1 MGQSPAV
8 MIRSCRLRRCAVVKC
23 GVFMD
28 FLDLID
34 AINKVADNSDGRRI
48 TGRDLRQL
56 TPLPEGSGSWLP
68 EVTAPD
74 GSDQC
79 DTVFVEPVPG
89 SVVYCD
95 LAVGFIEHSGIY
107 IGNGRIVAL
116 ERDGRIVER
125 TPEGFMKGTPAFC
138 IYVSCSGD
146 HAVGS
151 REAAER
157 AREKIGSRRNYSFA
171 TDNCHHFSYGCLTG
185 DFESQVV
192 MLRQLKAECR
202 ETLGAESWCV
212 WDHGNA
218 RERIRMKGAMLKA
231 AGDLVQRLRNR

>member
-1 MGQSPAV
+1 
-8 MIRSCRLRRCAVVKC
+8 
-23 GVFMD
+23 MD
-28 FLDLID
+28 LLDVLD
-34 AINKVADNSDGRRI
+34 TINRIADNRNGREI
-48 TGRDLRQL
+48 TGGSVPGL
-56 TPLPEGSGSWLP
+56 TESKSGQPLLPARAGESVSVLPGSFLQG
-68 EVTAPD
+68 D
-74 GSDQC
+74 SDEH
-79 DTVFVEPVPG
+79 DTVFVKPVPG

-95 LAVGFIEHSGIY
+95 LGFGFIEHSGIY

-116 ERDGRIVER
+116 ERDGRIVSR
-125 TPEGFMKGTPAFC
+125 TPEGFTKGTTAFC
-138 IYVSCSGD
+138 IYVSCSGN

-157 AREKIGSRRNYSFA
+157 ARDKIGCRRNYNVA

-185 DFESQVV
+185 DFESSVV

-218 RERIRMKGAMLKA
+218 RELLEMKRAMLKA
-231 AGDLVQRLRNR
+231 AGEFVEKRRSRSV

>member
-1 MGQSPAV
+1 
-8 MIRSCRLRRCAVVKC
+8 
-23 GVFMD
+23 MD
-28 FLDLID
+28 FWDVLD
-34 AINKVADNSDGRRI
+34 AINKIADNRNGREI
-48 TGRDLRQL
+48 TGCGVPGL
-56 TPLPEGSGSWLP
+56 TESGSGQPMLP
-68 EVTAPD
+68 MAPGES
-74 GSDQC
+74 GSVLSGTFLQGDSDEH
-79 DTVFVEPVPG
+79 DTVFVKPVPG

-95 LAVGFIEHSGIY
+95 LGFGFIEHSGIY

-116 ERDGRIVER
+116 ERDGWIVSR
-125 TPEGFMKGTPAFC
+125 TPEGFMEMTSAFC

-157 AREKIGSRRNYSFA
+157 ARNKIGSCRDYNFA

-185 DFESQVV
+185 DFESSVV

-218 RERIRMKGAMLKA
+218 RELLEMKRAMLKA
-231 AGDLVQRLRNR
+231 AGEFVEKRRSRSV

>member
-1 MGQSPAV
+1 MLPGS
-8 MIRSCRLRRCAVVKC
+8 
-23 GVFMD
+23 
-28 FLDLID
+28 FLQGD
-34 AINKVADNSDGRRI
+34 SD
-48 TGRDLRQL
+48 
-56 TPLPEGSGSWLP
+56 EH
-68 EVTAPD
+68 
-74 GSDQC
+74 
-79 DTVFVEPVPG
+79 DTVFVKPVPG

-95 LAVGFIEHSGIY
+95 LGFGFIEHSGIY

-116 ERDGRIVER
+116 ERDGRIVSR
-125 TPEGFMKGTPAFC
+125 TPEGFTKGTTAFC
-138 IYVSCSGD
+138 IYVSCSGN

-157 AREKIGSRRNYSFA
+157 ARDKIGCRRNYNVA

-185 DFESQVV
+185 DFESSVV

-218 RERIRMKGAMLKA
+218 RELLEMKRAMLKA
-231 AGDLVQRLRNR
+231 AGEFVEKRRSRSV

>member
-1 MGQSPAV
+1 MFLTPSTG
-8 MIRSCRLRRCAVVKC
+8 LRTTAT
-23 GVFMD
+23 
-28 FLDLID
+28 
-34 AINKVADNSDGRRI
+34 AEI
-48 TGRDLRQL
+48 TGGSVPGL
-56 TPLPEGSGSWLP
+56 TESKSGQPLLPARAGESGSVLP
-68 EVTAPD
+68 
-74 GSDQC
+74 GSFLQGDSDEH
-79 DTVFVEPVPG
+79 DTVFVKPVPG

-95 LAVGFIEHSGIY
+95 LGFGFIEHSGIY

-116 ERDGRIVER
+116 ERDGRIVSR
-125 TPEGFMKGTPAFC
+125 TPEGFTKGTTAFC
-138 IYVSCSGD
+138 IYVSCSGN

-157 AREKIGSRRNYSFA
+157 ARDKIGCRRNYNVA

-185 DFESQVV
+185 DFESSVV

-218 RERIRMKGAMLKA
+218 RELLEMKRAMLKA
-231 AGDLVQRLRNR
+231 AGEFVEKRRSRSV